1 MSDSSHDKLQSFT
14 SDEVYARSLQ
24 AEEHA
29 AADRIAAALVDDAKL
44 ALDLSESDS
53 PARSLDP
60 SPNSAH
66 APPSPSSAFVPAT
79 LSRPAFATNNH
90 FEILLH
96 DQYNGKVKTTSP
108 ECQPKTEFLLKVPV
122 PVSPDPTAV
131 LEKEMNA
138 LEAELRAGK
147 QNEREQARKD
157 RVARD
162 ERRRRDATEDSRSAE
177 SSER

>member
-1 MSDSSHDKLQSFT
+1 M
-14 SDEVYARSLQ
+14 
-24 AEEHA
+24 
-29 AADRIAAALVDDAKL
+29 
-44 ALDLSESDS
+44 
-53 PARSLDP
+53 
-60 SPNSAH
+60 
-66 APPSPSSAFVPAT
+66 
-79 LSRPAFATNNH
+79 
-90 FEILLH
+90 
-96 DQYNGKVKTTSP
+96 
-108 ECQPKTEFLLKVPV
+108 KVPV
-122 PVSPDPTAV
+122 PVRPDPTAV